1 MLTIAN
7 PLTSA
12 STPLGRISGVS
23 EALSSPASLLTN
35 LCRQGTP
42 ATLYVKGMEEQ
53 LFALRASLICAFNQL
68 LDLKDLNTGV
78 HSTRLAEWALH
89 VAGELGLDEN
99 ALSDIEVAAL
109 LHDIGKIGIPDAILQ
124 KPAKLTD
131 AEYDLMKK
139 HPEYGWAVLRHVPGM
154 ERASLMI
161 LHHHESY
168 DGKGYPAGL
177 KGEEI
182 PIGSRI
188 VSVIDAFDAMVSSR
202 PYREGLPFEEAERR
216 CCKRG
221 ERNSTR
227 KSLIVSFLSHV
238 RKCRLCLLRPARR
251 FRLRYSFALSCHYRF
266 PKAPSIQTHL
276 KKCRNRVK
284 YRLTSL
290 VSRKCSRTCSCPR
303 SPSFERSQ
311 DSRGGIESGTRFL
324 RPNEPACRYAYESP
338 VTEFRRPRTRLPAS
352 SSTAPPSPSTRILRE
367 GFFER

>member
-1 MLTIAN
+1 MLTITN

-12 STPLGRISGVS
+12 STPLGRISSAS
-23 EALSSPASLLTN
+23 EALSSPEGFRTKPPPEQAS
-35 LCRQGTP
+35 

-53 LFALRASLICAFNQL
+53 LLALRTSLICAFNQL

-89 VAGELGLDEN
+89 VAGELGLDESS
-99 ALSDIEVAAL
+99 LSDIEVAAL

-124 KPAKLTD
+124 KPAKLTG

-168 DGKGYPAGL
+168 DSKGYPAGL

-202 PYREGLPFEEAERR
+202 PYREGLPFGEAERR
-216 CCKRG
+216 
-221 ERNSTR
+221 
-227 KSLIVSFLSHV
+227 
-238 RKCRLCLLRPARR
+238 LL
-251 FRLRYSFALSCHYRF
+251 
-266 PKAPSIQTHL
+266 KA
-276 KKCRNRVK
+276 
-284 YRLTSL
+284 
-290 VSRKCSRTCSCPR
+290 
-303 SPSFERSQ
+303 
-311 DSRGGIESGTRFL
+311 SGTQFDPDVVDRFL
-324 RPNEPACRYAYESP
+324 PLARAE
-338 VTEFRRPRTRLPAS
+338 LS
-352 SSTAPPSPSTRILRE
+352 SVFAAAGTSVSAAL
-367 GFFER
+367 